1 MESGTAIGL
10 IVMML
15 CLHRD
20 ISAIQAASS
29 EGACSVAESHHDTE
43 AQTTID
49 LVLAVP
55 LISPLTLPLT

>member
-1 MESGTAIGL
+1 
-10 IVMML
+10 MML
-15 CLHRD
+15 GLHSD
-20 ISAIQAASS
+20 ISALQAASC
-29 EGACSVAESHHDTE
+29 EGARSVAESHHDTE